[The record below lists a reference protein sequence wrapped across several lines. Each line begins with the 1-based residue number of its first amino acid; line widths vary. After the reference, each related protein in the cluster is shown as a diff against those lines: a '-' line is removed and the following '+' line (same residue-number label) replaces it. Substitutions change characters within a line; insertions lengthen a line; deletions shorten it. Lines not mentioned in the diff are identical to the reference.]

1 MREKEGRPR
10 VVAISGDPGGAR
22 AMAPV
27 LGELRAGG
35 RVTLDA
41 YAYKQAHALWTD
53 LGIDHVQVP
62 DPISLPEVEE
72 LVSLGSCDL
81 LLTSTS
87 FGGIELEKE
96 LIGFARR
103 RGVPSLTLLDTW
115 GNYSQRFSDGEGRL
129 VYLPDRIAVIDDLAY
144 REMVEEGF
152 DPGLLVITGQPAF
165 DGLRPGTTRRRDRG
179 KRTIMGKFP
188 VGPGEV
194 LVLFASQPL
203 SQIYGTGP
211 SSPRYPGFDEWKVLR
226 LLIEALDA
234 ISSERNIGLVLVI
247 RPHPREDPAPYL
259 GMKGKQARVLV
270 TGEGDARDWIR
281 ESDLVAGMNS
291 ILLVEACYLGVPVIS
306 LQPDLRGKDMLP
318 TNQAGLSRA
327 VYRGEEIRPAIE
339 EVLFNTE
346 VRESM
351 ISRMAGMPRGGQS
364 TRRVAALVYS
374 MTGVE

>member
-41 YAYKQAHALWTD
+41 YTYKQAQALWTD
-53 LGIDHVQVP
+53 LGIDHIQVP
-62 DPISLPEVEE
+62 DPISLPEVED
-72 LVSLGSCDL
+72 LVSLGRCEL

-96 LIGFARR
+96 LIALARR

-115 GNYSQRFSDGEGRL
+115 GNYSQRFSDGEGHL
-129 VYLPDRIAVIDDLAY
+129 AYHPDRIAVMDELAY

-165 DGLRPGTTRRRDRG
+165 DGLRPGTARLRDRK

-188 VGPGEV
+188 VESGEI

-226 LLIEALDA
+226 LLIDALDA
-234 ISSERNIGLVLVI
+234 INSEKGPGIVLVV
-247 RPHPREDPAPYL
+247 RPHPREGPAPYL
-259 GMKGKQARVLV
+259 GMKGKRTRVLV
-270 TGEGDARDWIR
+270 TGEGDSRDWIR
-281 ESDLVAGMNS
+281 ESDLVTGMNS

-318 TNQAGLSRA
+318 TNQAGISRA
-327 VYRGEEIRPAIE
+327 VYRKEEIRPAIE

-346 VRESM
+346 VRERM
-351 ISRMAGMPRGGQS
+351 ISRMAGMPRDGQS
-364 TRRVAALVYS
+364 TRRVVALVYS